1 MLFAT
6 VLQDWLQVLQGR
18 GECIPHPRKPLK
30 IVLCNQRG
38 YSDRGRNN
46 RGRDRGRDDGGNGTF
61 ERFAAEN
68 GEETFAC
75 LPSKDEDEDGDG
87 DD

>member
-1 MLFAT
+1 L
-6 VLQDWLQVLQGR
+6 LQFCKIGFKFFKGVGSAFLIPENRWKSSSVTR
-18 GECIPHPRKPLK
+18 GDTPIE
-30 IVLCNQRG
+30 
-38 YSDRGRNN
+38 
-46 RGRDRGRDDGGNGTF
+46 DGAIEAEIEDVDAF

-75 LPSKDEDEDGDG
+75 LPSEDEGGDG